1 MLNQT
6 LKDID
11 FDTIKVDFEMDFYDM
26 DISFIQSID
35 ELKDYYGTGIKS
47 PKIVLHNIELIANQG
62 VILKDETTWKFT
74 TDDNIVYIKFKN
86 DEDDIV
92 LNFLKDNNK
101 DKIIVDAI
109 CQVEVSVF
117 NGIASPQVKILD
129 YEVI

>member
-1 MLNQT
+1 
-6 LKDID
+6 
-11 FDTIKVDFEMDFYDM
+11 MDFYDM

-86 DEDDIV
+86 DENDIV

-101 DKIIVDAI
+101 DKIIIDAI

>member
-6 LKDID
+6 LIDID

-47 PKIVLHNIELIANQG
+47 PKIILHNIELIANQG

-86 DEDDIV
+86 DENDIV

-101 DKIIVDAI
+101 DKIIIDAI